1 MNPIQRLIE
10 RKLAAYKRK
19 TAQRDALRAV
29 QAYPRIADKAAHGL
43 SSPLIVSLT
52 SYAKR
57 FATLDLTIK
66 SLLDQDIVIDQL
78 LLWVSPEDF
87 KQLPASV
94 RELEGPIFRAMPTKD
109 IRSYTKLIPALRS
122 HPECFIL
129 TADDDIHYPSDWAR
143 SIVEG
148 YEVGE
153 RLTVCRRAHMAA
165 VGPDGVTLPYQQWP
179 HAVVDAGDRG
189 PGFALF
195 PTGVG
200 GVLYPPGT
208 FDAEV
213 LREDVFLDL
222 CPYAD
227 DLWFFWLELV
237 GGVQRRRVGKNHKF
251 IAWPST
257 QEGGL
262 LNDNLHLGRN
272 DQQVHALE
280 ARYGSLRSFAG
291 QNG

>member
-10 RKLAAYKRK
+10 RKLAAHKRK

-78 LLWVSPEDF
+78 LLWVSPEDL
-87 KQLPASV
+87 KHLPASV
-94 RELEGPIFRAMPTKD
+94 RALEGAIFRAMPTKD

-148 YEVGE
+148 YEVGV
-153 RLTVCRRAHMAA
+153 RMTVCRRAHMAA
-165 VGPDGVTLPYQQWP
+165 VGPDGSTLPYHQWP
-179 HAVVDAGDRG
+179 HAVDDVSDRG
-189 PGFALF
+189 RNFALF

-200 GVLYPPGT
+200 GVLYPPNT
-208 FDAEV
+208 FDSEV
-213 LREDVFLDL
+213 LREDIFLEL

-227 DLWFFWLELV
+227 DLWFFWLQMV
-237 GGVQRRRVGKNHKF
+237 GQVQRLRSGTNHKF
-251 IAWPST
+251 IAWPSSQESALMT
-257 QEGGL
+257 Q
-262 LNDNLHLGRN
+262 NYHLGRN
-272 DQQVHALE
+272 DLQVCALE
-280 ARYGSLRSFAG
+280 SRYGRLKDILKA
-291 QNG
+291 

>member
-10 RKLAAYKRK
+10 RKLAAHKRK

-29 QAYPRIADKAAHGL
+29 QAYPRIVDKAPHGL

-78 LLWVSPEDF
+78 LLWVSPEDLE
-87 KQLPASV
+87 QLPSSV
-94 RELEGPIFRAMPTKD
+94 RTLEGAIFRAMPTKD

-122 HPECFIL
+122 YPECFIL

-148 YEVGE
+148 YENGE
-153 RLTVCRRAHMAA
+153 RMTVCRRAHMAA
-165 VGPDGVTLPYQQWP
+165 VGPDGATLPYQQWP
-179 HAVVDAGDRG
+179 HAVDDAGDRG

-200 GVLYPPGT
+200 GILYPPQI
-208 FDAEV
+208 FDSEV
-213 LREDVFLDL
+213 LREEIFLDI

-227 DLWFFWLELV
+227 DIWFFWHQLLSDV
-237 GGVQRRRVGKNHKF
+237 RRNRSGSNHKF
-251 IAWPST
+251 ITWPNS
-257 QEGGL
+257 QETGL
-262 LNDNLHLGRN
+262 LHDNLHLSRN
-272 DQQVHALE
+272 DAQLDALE
-280 ARYGSLRSFAG
+280 KRYGPLANIIL
-291 QNG
+291 Q